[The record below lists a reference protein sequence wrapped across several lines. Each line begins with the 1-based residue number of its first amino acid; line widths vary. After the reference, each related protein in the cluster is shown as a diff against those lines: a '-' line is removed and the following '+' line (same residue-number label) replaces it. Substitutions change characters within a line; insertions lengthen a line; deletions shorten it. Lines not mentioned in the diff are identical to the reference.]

1 MKINEQQP
9 RTQTDLALNQ
19 AQLRSRP
26 VADAPASAKGAAATP
41 AAKVELSSRSR
52 ELHAALELAK
62 QAPDVRAGVVAD
74 VKQRIANGTY
84 EVDPAR
90 IARAMLDRRA

>member
-1 MKINEQQP
+1 MKINEQLP
-9 RTQTDLALNQ
+9 RAGVELSVAPG
-19 AQLRSRP
+19 AAASHRA
-26 VADAPASAKGAAATP
+26 ADASVERRNVATP

-52 ELHAALELAK
+52 ELHAALALARET
-62 QAPDVRAGVVAD
+62 PDVRPQVVAQARD
-74 VKQRIANGTY
+74 RLQNGTY